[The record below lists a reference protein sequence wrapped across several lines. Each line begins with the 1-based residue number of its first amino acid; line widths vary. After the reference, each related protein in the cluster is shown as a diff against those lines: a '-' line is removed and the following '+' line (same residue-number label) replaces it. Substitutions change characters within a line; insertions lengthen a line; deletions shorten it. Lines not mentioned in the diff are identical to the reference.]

1 MARIREVD
9 GEREMV
15 AFAGPLGSSDHR
27 VVPLFGIEEFD
38 PLPMPSIEEVIVAVS
53 TTPGLLGVLP
63 VENSTEGEF
72 SLTLDRLI
80 FDAEGAYIVGEA
92 VLAEA
97 IWGFGVEGGAVP
109 HTAISHASILDL
121 CADFI
126 RHRGLLV
133 RHAVSTKA
141 ACDEVARTGDPGLL
155 ALAPPTV
162 GVSVGLVPRWREVA
176 RVDEL
181 RTRYALIAHRVADPT
196 GCDRSMLA
204 IVPRFDAAG
213 ALSEVADLFREH
225 RVNMTAILSRPISAQ
240 PTSHCFVISAEGHV
254 AVDPLRGL
262 VRALLVAGHRVK
274 LLGSYPRWSGV
285 EVVTPSADV
294 PRGELLFDALG

>member
-1 MARIREVD
+1 
-9 GEREMV
+9 MV

-63 VENSTEGEF
+63 VENSTEGEL

-80 FDAEGAYIVGEA
+80 FDAEGVYIVGEA

-97 IWGFGVEGGAVP
+97 IWGFCVEDAAVP
-109 HTAISHASILDL
+109 HTAISHAMILDL
-121 CADFI
+121 CGDFI
-126 RHRGLLV
+126 RHRGLSV

-141 ACDEVARTGDPGLL
+141 ACDEVARAGDPGLL
-155 ALAPPTV
+155 ALAPPSV
-162 GVSVGLVPRWREVA
+162 GESVGLVARWREVA
-176 RVDEL
+176 RVEEL
-181 RTRYALIAHRVADPT
+181 RTRYALLAHRVPEPT
-196 GCDRSMLA
+196 GFDRSMLA
-204 IVPRFDAAG
+204 IVPRFDAVG
-213 ALSEVADLFREH
+213 ALSEVAGLFRDH
-225 RVNMTAILSRPISAQ
+225 RVNMTAILSRPISSQ
-240 PTSHCFVISAEGHV
+240 PASHCFVISAEGHV
-254 AVDPLRGL
+254 AVEPLRGL
-262 VRALLVAGHRVK
+262 VGALLLEGHRVK

-294 PRGELLFDALG
+294 PRGELLLDALD